1 MTGRK
6 DKCHRSNL
14 AVNPSLT
21 VTQVRKKQLCSK
33 CTGTEIILRLFWI
46 VVDMVK
52 STPLCRQTTTYPWQ
66 CAFSVHT
73 NQQLNINMWTTVSCN
88 CDIDEVDKTSLFK
101 LSKADTC
108 INLKTV
114 RMLCF
119 VTVTH
124 RCCCVSH
131 SPGRQRAT
139 SPVLSPSWHRSSD
152 GGRMDATGWGETV
165 WDISETG
172 HRQLW
177 PLYLKQQITQYKTM
191 IINYLKLHW
200 FDIIDYIALYT
211 ES

>member
-66 CAFSVHT
+66 CAFFAHT

-114 RMLCF
+114 QMLCLWLLL
-119 VTVTH
+119 TVVA
-124 RCCCVSH
+124 VSH
-131 SPGRQRAT
+131 T
-139 SPVLSPSWHRSSD
+139 VLEDSVPLLLFFLRHDTEVVMAGVWMPQDEGKLCGTFQKR
-152 GGRMDATGWGETV
+152 GTGSFGLC
-165 WDISETG
+165 I
-172 HRQLW
+172 
-177 PLYLKQQITQYKTM
+177 
-191 IINYLKLHW
+191 
-200 FDIIDYIALYT
+200 
-211 ES
+211 